1 MKDRLS
7 AAALTLF
14 SRAFKGASAGLLSGS
29 VLLVRLPSAA

>member
-1 MKDRLS
+1 MEDKLS

-29 VLLVRLPSAA
+29 LPPLRLPGPA